1 MNRRLPPLNPL
12 RAFEAAAR
20 LGSLTRAAQEMGV
33 SQVAVSRQVRTLEHY
48 LGVELFR
55 RSHRAI
61 ELTRAGRELRDGATS
76 AFDTIAASVRRVSR
90 RGRQDVLS
98 IQSYTTFSQR
108 WLIPRLPDFHR
119 KFPGIEIRLT
129 SSTAP
134 VDFASGQID
143 AAIRSGLQVSPDLEA
158 DRLATIELL
167 PVCVPSLVREV
178 PLRRPRDLRHCT
190 LLYSLVRERDWAEW
204 LAANGCSG
212 LTPAQ
217 EIRLESS
224 ALAYEAALR
233 GLGVAMG
240 IRVLVDRDLQ
250 AGALVAPFPRA
261 HALKDAYYL
270 VRPKARSP
278 SIALQR
284 FRTWLAR
291 ELAAESPA

>member
-20 LGSLTRAAQEMGV
+20 LGSLTRAAEEIGV
-33 SQVAVSRQVRTLEHY
+33 SQVAVSRQVRVLEHY
-48 LGVELFR
+48 LGVALFQ

-76 AFDTIAASVRRVSR
+76 AFETIAASMRRISR
-90 RGRQDVLS
+90 RGRQNVLS

-108 WLIPRLPDFHR
+108 WLIPRLPDFQR

-129 SSTAP
+129 SSTEP

-143 AAIRSGLQVSPDLEA
+143 AAIRSGLQVSPDLETE
-158 DRLATIELL
+158 RLAAIELL
-167 PVCVPSLVREV
+167 PVCVASLARDV

-190 LLYSLVRERDWAEW
+190 MLYSLIREKDWAEW
-204 LAANGCSG
+204 LAANRCGA
-212 LTPAQ
+212 LTPVQ
-217 EIRLESS
+217 EIRFESS

-240 IRVLVDRDLQ
+240 IKVLVERDLQ
-250 AGALVAPFPRA
+250 AGTLVAPFPRA

-270 VRPKARSP
+270 VRPKARAP
-278 SIALQR
+278 SIALQH

-291 ELAAESPA
+291 ELTAEYPS